1 MSIVNRFI
9 LSPYFQII
17 YPMKKLLFL
26 SVAALIALSAAGQKF
41 DNLALT
47 PPMGWNSWNKFHCDV
62 SEALIMKAADALIS
76 AGMKDAGYDYIVI
89 DDCWQVSRDENG
101 EIVCDP
107 ERFPHGIKY
116 VADYV
121 HSKGLKFGIYSSA
134 GTVTCQR
141 RPGGFG
147 HEYQD
152 ARTYARYGVDYLKY
166 DWCGSTS
173 QDAKSSYTNMSTALR
188 TAGRPIVFS
197 ICEWGSNKPWEWAGT
212 VGHLWRTTGD
222 ISDNWNSMIDIFEKQ
237 KDLSR
242 YAGPGR
248 WNDPDMLEV
257 GNGGMTTEEYR
268 THFSL
273 WCMLA
278 SPLMA
283 GNDLENMTP
292 ETKSILL
299 NKEMI
304 AIDQDTLGRQ
314 ATCYRENADYQIWVK
329 TLANNEKAV
338 CLLNKSDEKKSVLV
352 DFELL
357 AGIRSFGRGF
367 GGMMPAPPAGGAG
380 MPGMPGAP
388 AAPGMGTP
396 AGQRPQGAGTPG
408 AANPPTATQQ
418 RPRMPAPLTLKDYT
432 VRDVWEHKD
441 LTLKETS
448 VYVEMLPHS
457 VKVYRFVRK

>member
-1 MSIVNRFI
+1 MRK
-9 LSPYFQII
+9 Y
-17 YPMKKLLFL
+17 LLIFVAVFL
-26 SVAALIALSAAGQKF
+26 SLSATAQKF
-41 DNLALT
+41 DQLAKT

-62 SEALIMKAADALIS
+62 SEALIMQAADAMVS
-76 AGMKDAGYDYIVI
+76 TGMKDAGYEYIVI
-89 DDCWQVSRDENG
+89 DDCWQISRDENG
-101 EIVCDP
+101 EIVADKD
-107 ERFPHGIKY
+107 RFPHGMKY

-166 DWCGSTS
+166 DWCGSTT
-173 QDAKSSYTNMSTALR
+173 QDAKSSYTNMSNAIKA
-188 TAGRPIVFS
+188 AGRPIVFS
-197 ICEWGSNKPWEWAGT
+197 ICEWGSNKPWEWAAN

-222 ISDNWNSMIDIFEKQ
+222 ISDNWNSMLDIFNKQ
-237 KDLSR
+237 KDLAR
-242 YAGPGR
+242 YAGPGK

-283 GNDLENMTP
+283 GNDLQNMTP

-304 AIDQDTLGRQ
+304 AIDQDSLGRQ
-314 ATCYRENADYQIWVK
+314 ATCYRDNVYYQIWVK
-329 TLANNEKAV
+329 TLSNNEKAV
-338 CLLNKSDEKKSVLV
+338 CLLNTSDEKKSVLV
-352 DFELL
+352 DFSLL
-357 AGIRSFGRGF
+357 ASIRGGGRGF
-367 GGMMPAPPAGGAG
+367 GGPPPAAPAGGT
-380 MPGMPGAP
+380 PGMPGV
-388 AAPGMGTP
+388 
-396 AGQRPQGAGTPG
+396 PG
-408 AANPPTATQQ
+408 AAGAQRTQGAQGVATAGQAVPAAGQGMPGGMGPGGPGGQ
-418 RPRMPAPLTLKDYT
+418 RGFTPMTLENYK

-441 LTLKETS
+441 LVLKETS
-448 VYVEMLPHS
+448 MYVELLPHS